1 MTMPSTQNRTAT
13 FRHALVLLL
22 GSCLPVMAA
31 VLIAPVLPQI
41 MQHYAG
47 VPHAEALV
55 PLALTIPALSVG
67 IISPLAGMFVDRFGR
82 KRLLLASMV
91 LYAAV
96 GTAPLYLESLTA
108 IIASRAGVGVA
119 EAFIMTICTSMIAD
133 YFSGAL
139 RERYLAQQTMWAS
152 IAATLF
158 FGIGGALG
166 EAGWRTSFWM
176 YAIALLLLPVMAIM
190 LWEPRP
196 EVAAHGAEGQ
206 IAAKRT
212 FPIKAVLGICAVTL
226 GSAIA
231 FYTLPVHMGFVLQ
244 AIGVTAPA
252 KIGMATAIGSVANV
266 VGAVAFRRLS
276 ALGVPYSLAIAFGTL
291 GGGFLAVS
299 AASDLKA
306 AVIGAI
312 LNGFGAGLLL
322 PTLLTWLMRQLR
334 FEERGRGAGAFTA
347 SFFVGQF
354 ACPLIVLGLNKSLGG
369 LGAAI
374 SGLGWVAV
382 GAAIAAAG
390 SAIVLRPGGVPNSS
404 A

>member
-1 MTMPSTQNRTAT
+1 MHSSQNRIAT

-41 MQHYAG
+41 MQHFIN
-47 VPHAEALV
+47 VPNAELLV
-55 PLALTIPALSVG
+55 PLALTIPALAVG
-67 IISPLAGMFVDRFGR
+67 IISPLAGMIVDRFGR
-82 KRLLLASMV
+82 KPLLLANMV

-96 GTAPLYLESLTA
+96 GTAPLYLESLPA
-108 IIASRAGVGVA
+108 IIVSRVGVGVA
-119 EAFIMTICTSMIAD
+119 EAFIMTICTSLIAD

-166 EAGWRTSFWM
+166 ESGWRTPFWM

-196 EVAAHGAEGQ
+196 DATGHAVEETRLVNR
-206 IAAKRT
+206 K
-212 FPIKAVLGICAVTL
+212 FPIKPVLGICTVTL

-244 AIGVTAPA
+244 AIGITSPA
-252 KIGMATAIGSVANV
+252 KVGMVTAIGSVGIV
-266 VGAVAFRRLS
+266 IGAIAFRRLS
-276 ALGVPYSLAIAFGTL
+276 VLGVPLSLVIAFGLL

-299 AASDLKA
+299 AASDLNA
-306 AVIGAI
+306 VVIGALI
-312 LNGFGAGLLL
+312 NGFGAGLIL
-322 PTLLTWLMRQLR
+322 PTVLTWLMRQLR
-334 FEERGRGAGAFTA
+334 FEERGRGAGVFTA

-354 ACPLIVLGLNKSLGG
+354 LCPLVVLGLNKSLGG
-369 LGAAI
+369 LGAAL
-374 SGLGWVAV
+374 SGIGWIAVA
-382 GAAIAAAG
+382 AAIVAMG
-390 SAIVLRPGGVPNSS
+390 SVFVLRPGGVTNPN